1 MNSRQNYK
9 LLKRFK
15 IKIWMPQLKFQSKI
29 INTIHRIYW
38 DLFYMQTNIDLDIT
52 LPIHVEIPV
61 VTSVNKI
68 IICRQSIWY

>member
-1 MNSRQNYK
+1 
-9 LLKRFK
+9 
-15 IKIWMPQLKFQSKI
+15 MPQLKFQSKI

-68 IICRQSIWY
+68 IICRQSI

>member
-1 MNSRQNYK
+1 
-9 LLKRFK
+9 
-15 IKIWMPQLKFQSKI
+15 MPQLKFQSKT

-68 IICRQSIWY
+68 IICRQSI